1 MLVKKLEQLER
12 FGLYYDKKLFCT
24 FYKTFC
30 AEFAIE
36 LEGFL

>member
-12 FGLYYDKKLFCT
+12 FLLYYDKKLVCT

-30 AEFAIE
+30 AAFVIE
-36 LEGFL
+36 L